1 MIPTLKVLVK
11 PLVFNNRVLASFFG
25 KQFFGLNQLD
35 RKILDHVNFR
45 NGFFVELGANDGI
58 TQSNT
63 KHFELYKNWHGVLIE
78 PSPKQFN
85 KLKKFRKGK
94 NHFFNCACVAF
105 DFPKNTINLM
115 YSNLM
120 SVALEG
126 RNDIL
131 DRVQHAKS
139 GEFNLGQEETF
150 TFQAQ
155 ARTLQSILDECESP
169 KIIDLLSLDV
179 EGAELEV
186 LAGVDFERT
195 NFRYIVIE
203 TRSIDQVR
211 LFLEPKNYEE
221 IGQLTHHDFLFKWSQ
236 P

>member
-1 MIPTLKVLVK
+1 MISNLKVLVK
-11 PLVFNNRVLASFFG
+11 QLIFNNRFLSSIFG
-25 KQFFGLNQLD
+25 KFFFGLNQLD
-35 RKILDHVNFR
+35 SKILDHITFR

-63 KHFELYKNWHGVLIE
+63 KHFELYKGWRGVLIE
-78 PSPKQFN
+78 PSPKQFK
-85 KLKKFRKGK
+85 KLKKFRKRK

-105 DFPKNTINLM
+105 GFPKNTIDMM

-139 GEFNLGQEETF
+139 GEFHLEHEETF

-186 LAGVDFERT
+186 LAGVDFGGT

-203 TRSIDQVR
+203 TRSINQVR

-221 IGQLTHHDFLFKWSQ
+221 IGQLTHHDFLFKWRQS
-236 P
+236 

>member
-1 MIPTLKVLVK
+1 MISTLKVLVK
-11 PLVFNNRVLASFFG
+11 PLVLNNRFLSSIFGKRFFG
-25 KQFFGLNQLD
+25 FNQLD
-35 RKILDHVNFR
+35 KKILNHVTFR

-63 KHFELYKNWHGVLIE
+63 KHFELYKGWRGVLIE
-78 PSPKQFN
+78 PSAKQFK

-94 NHFFNCACVAF
+94 NYFFNCACVAF
-105 DFPKNTINLM
+105 DFPKNTIDMM

-139 GEFNLGQEETF
+139 GEFHLEHEETF
-150 TFQAQ
+150 TFQVQ

-186 LAGVDFERT
+186 LAGVDFKRT

-203 TRSIDQVR
+203 TRSINQIR